1 MAVLSYNPLLNI
13 GDPVQA
19 ALLAQAEGSAVQSPF
34 AAQMTPTGLIPM
46 PDIPAQPTTV
56 ASAEVPDI
64 VEPTAPVVARTI
76 ASLTPMSG
84 GEPQTA
90 PTAGIPASAYV
101 TGFPTDSMPRFFNEF
116 EAPVAYDQID
126 GLLADNVVSPQEI
139 ADAYAEGVL
148 GRRAEAY
155 KVGNVFDQPVSTTL
169 SQMFS
174 NPNTVAGNI
183 LGMGLGLGGGL
194 LGSALMNAVDR
205 TVTGKIANDY
215 AMYSQGVPGY
225 SVGKIGDTPYS
236 ISPGLFG
243 YGQVLT
249 GNVPIGM
256 TISDI
261 ERMGQMARGVNPY
274 GDGGFL
280 GGSMFGSGI
289 GGYTENGMFVG
300 PDGTMSAFGTM
311 SNAQALADEHGLSLN
326 EALDAL
332 GAARRG
338 DMGLSDALGRAVYS
352 NYSLGLDDEAFADA
366 IGQASAAATTAA
378 ELDQAD
384 ADDGASGGGSTTD
397 SDDGDGPWA
406 GAYDSGE
413 DGYL

>member
-1 MAVLSYNPLLNI
+1 MAALSYNPLLNI

-19 ALLAQAEGSAVQSPF
+19 ALLAQAEGNAVQSPF

-101 TGFPTDSMPRFFNEF
+101 TGFPTDSMPGFFNEF
-116 EAPVAYDQID
+116 EAPI
-126 GLLADNVVSPQEI
+126 GLASPQEI

-155 KVGNVFDQPVSTTL
+155 KVGNVFEQPISTTL
-169 SQMFS
+169 SQMFA

-274 GDGGFL
+274 GDGGFV

-332 GAARRG
+332 DAARRG
-338 DMGLSDALGRAVYS
+338 DMGLSDALLGGNLYS
-352 NYSLGLDDEAFADA
+352 AYTLGLDDTDFADA

-384 ADDGASGGGSTTD
+384 ADDGASGGGSTTGD
-397 SDDGDGPWA
+397 DDGDDSWA
-406 GAYDSGE
+406 GAYDSGA

>member
-1 MAVLSYNPLLNI
+1 MAVLSYNPLLNV

-34 AAQMTPTGLIPM
+34 ADAMTPTGLIPM

-76 ASLTPMSG
+76 ASPTPMSG

-101 TGFPTDSMPRFFNEF
+101 TGFPTDSMPRFFNDF

-155 KVGNVFDQPVSTTL
+155 KVGNVFDQPISTTL

-183 LGMGLGLGGGL
+183 LGMGLGSGGGL

-261 ERMGQMARGVNPY
+261 ERMGQMARGINPY

-280 GGSMFGSGI
+280 GGSMFGSGV
-289 GGYTENGMFVG
+289 GGYTEDGMFVG
-300 PDGTMSAFGTM
+300 PDGTISAMGTM
-311 SNAQALADEHGLSLN
+311 GNAQALADQYGLSLN
-326 EALDAL
+326 QTLDAL
-332 GAARRG
+332 GTARNG
-338 DMGLSDALGRAVYS
+338 EMGLSDALGGAVYDS
-352 NYSLGLDDEAFADA
+352 YNLGVDDAAFADA
-366 IGQASAAATTAA
+366 IGEASAADAA
-378 ELDQAD
+378 AAGSDT
-384 ADDGASGGGSTTD
+384 GGGSTTGGDD
-397 SDDGDGPWA
+397 SWD
-406 GAYDSGE
+406 GAYDSGA

>member
-1 MAVLSYNPLLNI
+1 MAVLAYNPLLNI
-13 GDPVQA
+13 GDPVQV
-19 ALLAQAEGSAVQSPF
+19 ALLARTEDSNIQSPF
-34 AAQMTPTGLIPM
+34 ADAMTPTGLIPM

-76 ASLTPMSG
+76 ASPTPMSG

-101 TGFPTDSMPRFFNEF
+101 TGFPADSMPRFFNEF
-116 EAPVAYDQID
+116 EAPA
-126 GLLADNVVSPQEI
+126 GLASPQEI

-155 KVGNVFDQPVSTTL
+155 KVGNVFDQPISTTL

-183 LGMGLGLGGGL
+183 LGMGLGFGGGL

-261 ERMGQMARGVNPY
+261 ERMGRMARGVNPY

-280 GGSMFGSGI
+280 GGSMFGSGV
-289 GGYTENGMFVG
+289 GGYTEDGMFVS
-300 PDGTMSAFGTM
+300 PDGSISAFGTM
-311 SNAQALADEHGLSLN
+311 GNAQALADEYGLSLN
-326 EALDAL
+326 QTLDAL
-332 GAARRG
+332 SAARG
-338 DMGLSDALGRAVYS
+338 GEMGLTDALGGAVYN
-352 NYSLGLDDEAFADA
+352 NYNLGVDDAAFADA
-366 IGQASAAATTAA
+366 IGEASAAATTAA

-384 ADDGASGGGSTTD
+384 ADDGASGGGSSTGGGD
-397 SDDGDGPWA
+397 GDDGWDG
-406 GAYDSGE
+406 DE
-413 DGYL
+413 V